1 MTRNL
6 VLLIESR
13 CLGCWASVK
22 PIVKIKLSFSRS
34 GNSNL
39 VYTIIRKRNVFHQLA
54 NLPADHH
61 SIARALTKRGRGK
74 VTNPSTAADLPEQP
88 SMEGSTPATE
98 AEPGTLKVSLAAT
111 PGQYLHPTLFLL
123 LAKKLLLSTAFA
135 CLESKRTASHCAV
148 VLLQ

>member
-1 MTRNL
+1 MIL
-6 VLLIESR
+6 LDDPSEYCPSLLIELARRFILVCVEGNFGRITATSLI
-13 CLGCWASVK
+13 CA
-22 PIVKIKLSFSRS
+22 

-54 NLPADHH
+54 NLPADHS

-74 VTNPSTAADLPEQP
+74 VANPSTVADHPDQP

-111 PGQYLHPTLFLL
+111 PGQLGN
-123 LAKKLLLSTAFA
+123 K
-135 CLESKRTASHCAV
+135 
-148 VLLQ
+148 